1 MKSPLLLVTVCL
13 SVSASAAEPLRGAAA
28 ILDELAAKA
37 NAKDVQP
44 AAVSPVVKFRANLA
58 NFTARAATLAPA
70 AAAQE
75 WLALGDRLAKLY
87 SQRQIADDEFSNP
100 PQFSDMLAALPPPAA
115 WDELAKAVA
124 ARPVPAALK
133 DVREFGLRMLAAALT
148 GDRAALATQVAALEK
163 LLLKE
168 NTNVARQMAGVTR
181 GFNDYL
187 LALSDDPKAIL
198 AALERQIADA
208 ERNGGNGYR
217 NITLPDLAGIVGEAS
232 ATPLIERAILTKS
245 RGLSIRGR
253 ATAALAARL
262 ALKLADKLQV
272 PRWEL
277 VNSPD
282 ALELYEALEK
292 KFARAT
298 PAQKTLE
305 DKLAEMQNAG
315 YEDSRSKN
323 SARTFYLLGLITHG
337 RAADAAKLARSMK
350 DGSGEF
356 ELNLSHGNVALLRA
370 GFITELDDFFHELL
384 TQDPGVPFWDAY
396 FETAARSGR
405 TERMLALA
413 RASIAKPDPAG
424 GVRGGIREKF
434 YRALLAADQVDEAV
448 KELRALIASAPKT
461 ADRNAATF
469 RGRTAGV
476 RQHGLA
482 LATLGRLLDHPE
494 WTDEGL
500 AAAMPKPGAT
510 DASDNI
516 YEIRSL
522 ADLLGKLGRPA
533 DAEKLLADQLAQSI
547 APPARRDAYY
557 GGDRAEAEL
566 LAALVNLYH
575 DAGRHDDVLLLLEK
589 SPHWGAKDLVQL
601 ASSEMSAL
609 GSEEGRAVLRAAAAA
624 LIHAGRKAEARAVT
638 DMLLDL
644 DGGNDRNYELLI
656 QLAGPDALPKLDALF
671 VRDRFE
677 ERPLIWKALLLH
689 QAGKDEEAEKIARQ
703 AVAIDPSDGEED
715 KGDRMRVYAVLA
727 EIRAARGDAKEADIL
742 RGVVQAIRLSEN
754 ADDFASAG
762 LLSRAVKMYED
773 SLNHFADAY
782 CIQSRLAVRLSEL
795 GRHEEAAKH
804 YAKAFELMPDSF
816 GRVESHCFGCE
827 GAFRGEQAQN
837 AAERVFTA
845 LVVKTPDKPQV
856 HYLLGYLREQQ
867 GREKDALPHY
877 RQALKLDP
885 DYLNAW
891 KHLGELSREMR
902 LPVAERDDIAL
913 NILRLDPLGRHGSPD
928 LTSAGDLRR
937 LWLAL
942 DTAAKFRT
950 KLPATL
956 LPLTASGAE
965 IEKQEREMKNSRN
978 RFDDFRIRIA
988 GRSGDGITPA
998 SVFQQH
1004 TLLNAIG
1011 NLISISSQFGS
1022 EE

>member
-1 MKSPLLLVTVCL
+1 MKSLLLVTVCL
-13 SVSASAAEPLRGAAA
+13 SISASAAEPLRGAAA
-28 ILDELAAKA
+28 ILGELAAKA

-44 AAVSPVVKFRANLA
+44 AAVSPVAKFRADLA

-75 WLALGDRLAKLY
+75 WLAFEDRLAKLY
-87 SQRQIADDEFSNP
+87 SQRQITDGEFSNP
-100 PQFSDMLAALPPPAA
+100 PQFSDMLAALPPPTA

-124 ARPVPAALK
+124 TRPVPAALK
-133 DVREFGLRMLAAALT
+133 DAREYGLRMLAAALT
-148 GDRAALATQVAALEK
+148 GDRASLAKQVAALEE

-168 NTNVARQMAGVTR
+168 NTSVARQMAGITG

-198 AALERQIADA
+198 AALEREIAEA
-208 ERNGGNGYR
+208 ERNGGNSYR
-217 NITLPDLAGIVGEAS
+217 NITLPNLAGLVGEAA

-245 RGLSIRGR
+245 RSISIRGR

-277 VNSPD
+277 VNSPE

-298 PAQKTLE
+298 PAQKSLE
-305 DKLAEMQNAG
+305 EKLAEMQNAG
-315 YEDSRSKN
+315 DEDSRSKN

-350 DGSGEF
+350 DGSEEF
-356 ELNLSHGNVALLRA
+356 ELNLSHGEAALTRA

-384 TQDPGVPFWDAY
+384 TQDPGLPFWDAY
-396 FETAARSGR
+396 FEAAARSGR

-424 GVRGGIREKF
+424 GQRGGIREKF

-461 ADRNAATF
+461 ADRNVAPF
-469 RGRTAGV
+469 RGRTVGV
-476 RQHGLA
+476 RQQALA
-482 LATLGRLLDHPE
+482 LAKLGQLLDHPE

-500 AAAMPKPGAT
+500 AAAMPKPGTT
-510 DASDNI
+510 DASDSI
-516 YEIRSL
+516 YDIRSL

-547 APPARRDAYY
+547 TPSPRRDAYY
-557 GGDRAEAEL
+557 GGDRAAAEL
-566 LAALVNLYH
+566 LAALVKLYH
-575 DAGRHDDVLLLLEK
+575 DAGRHNDVLLLLEK

-601 ASSEMSAL
+601 ASSSEMSAL
-609 GSEEGRAVLRAAAAA
+609 GSEESTAVLRAAAAA
-624 LIHAGRKAEARAVT
+624 LIHADRKAEARAVT
-638 DMLLDL
+638 DTLLDL
-644 DGGNDRNYELLI
+644 EGGNDRNYELLI
-656 QLAGPDALPKLDALF
+656 QLAGPDAPPKLDALF
-671 VRDRFE
+671 ARDRFE

-689 QAGKDEEAEKIARQ
+689 QTGRDEEAEKIARQ
-703 AVAIDPSDGEED
+703 AVAVDPSDGEEG

-727 EIRAARGDAKEADIL
+727 EIRAARGDLKEADIL

-773 SLNHFADAY
+773 SLKHFADAY
-782 CIQSRLAVRLSEL
+782 CIQSRLAVHLSEL

-845 LVVKTPDKPQV
+845 LVAKTPEKPQV

-867 GREKDALPHY
+867 GREKDALPHF

-928 LTSAGDLRR
+928 LTSAADLRK

-942 DTAAKFRT
+942 DTAAKSRT
-950 KLPATL
+950 KLPAAL
-956 LPLTASGAE
+956 LPLTVSGAE
-965 IEKQEREMKNSRN
+965 VEKQEREMKNTRN
-978 RFDDFRIRIA
+978 GFDDFQIRFA
-988 GRSGDGITPA
+988 GRRGEGITPG
-998 SVFQQH
+998 SVIQQH
-1004 TLLNAIG
+1004 MLLNAIG
-1011 NLISISSQFGS
+1011 NLISMGSQFGG
-1022 EE
+1022 EQ